1 VQGLVTEKLCKVM
14 SPGHECGMA
23 IPLVPA
29 CKKQNSEERSLAL
42 QQKPLCF
49 TKAAL
54 KVKTPT
60 LIYWPVTSGANVDG
74 MAIRT
79 EPSHQYSITFC
90 YHVTDGSKGA
100 V

>member
-1 VQGLVTEKLCKVM
+1 MQGLVTEKLCKVM

-29 CKKQNSEERSLAL
+29 CKKQNSEERGLAL

-54 KVKTPT
+54 KVKTPYFII
-60 LIYWPVTSGANVDG
+60 LARD
-74 MAIRT
+74 IRG
-79 EPSHQYSITFC
+79 EC
-90 YHVTDGSKGA
+90 
-100 V
+100 